1 MIVKTLEH
9 METIVKSNKTLHW
22 DGWTVINSVPSDKGR
37 SLKNGALVGSKWHV
51 QTRYEPSRMG
61 WDIPNKFVEI
71 NG

>member
-9 METIVKSNKTLHW
+9 MEAIVKSTKTLHW
-22 DGWTVINSVPSDKGR
+22 DGWTVVNSVPSDKGR
-37 SLKNGALVGSKWHV
+37 SLKNGALVDSKWHV
-51 QTRYEPSRMG
+51 QTRYEPGRMG